1 MTSHDGTT
9 PRPADSATDLV
20 VDCFAGPGGW
30 DQGLRLAGHRGAL
43 VGLEHDLSAC
53 RTAVAAGHARICADV
68 ATYPTAPFG
77 GRVDGLIQSPPCQ
90 GWSNAGDRKGE
101 LDRAAVH
108 ARLVAFAQGREPALV
123 QWHDE
128 RSPLA
133 AEPMRWAYALRPRWI
148 ALEQVPPVLPLWEH
162 MAVLLRGMGY
172 RVWTG
177 ILSAEEYGVPQ
188 TRKRAILVARRDG
201 QPVGPPTPTHQPY
214 RSGVAYET
222 ESSLFG
228 DPLPCPVSM
237 ADALGWGLPDQPSSV
252 VKTARGRQAG
262 PEDALRGSS
271 WRHAWFQRQIAD
283 GNWVM
288 RSNYGNNGDA
298 QDRGERDSTEPAPT
312 VTGKVNRNKV
322 VLRGGQPVGGDS
334 AQRTERTEDEP
345 AQTVMSTVNR
355 SMWTFRNGPQNN
367 ATDRNMD
374 DPAGTV
380 YGSWPGNLNW
390 VMRNGNQANAC
401 ARARA
406 LDEPW
411 TSPGRALDEPWT
423 SPGRAL
429 DEPAGTLF
437 FGQRTNAVDWV
448 VCPWQQLARRQGQD
462 VAVTTG
468 MSQPPSTGLTSNVGS
483 WRRVHG
489 PAGKE
494 CGEARTDEQSVRV
507 TVQEAGVLQSF
518 PADYPWQGTKSA
530 QYRQVG
536 DAIPPLLAAAILRPL
551 LRRGGS

>member
-1 MTSHDGTT
+1 MTSHDDTS
-9 PRPADSATDLV
+9 PRSAGLTADLV
-20 VDCFAGPGGW
+20 VEGFAGPGGW
-30 DQGLRLAGHRGAL
+30 SEGLRLAGYEGVA
-43 VGLEHDLSAC
+43 VGLEHDMAAC

-68 ATYPTAPFG
+68 ATYPTAPFE

-108 ARLVAFAQGREPALV
+108 ARLVAFAQGREPAMV

-201 QPVGPPTPTHQPY
+201 LPVGPPTPTHQSY

-222 ESSLFG
+222 EASLFG
-228 DPLPCPVSM
+228 DPLPRPVSM

-252 VKTARGRQAG
+252 VMTARGRQAG

-288 RSNYGNNGDA
+288 RSSYGTSGDPS
-298 QDRGERDSTEPAPT
+298 DRGERDSAEPAPT
-312 VTGKVNRNKV
+312 ATGKINRNKL
-322 VLRGGQPVGGDS
+322 VLRGSQAVGGDPD
-334 AQRTERTEDEP
+334 QRSERTEDEP

-355 SMWTFRNGPQNN
+355 SMWTIESASRRKVN
-367 ATDRNMD
+367 DRTHPRSAD
-374 DPAGTV
+374 DPAMTV
-380 YGSWPGNLNW
+380 AFGHSDMQW

-401 ARARA
+401 ARA
-406 LDEPW
+406 
-411 TSPGRALDEPWT
+411 
-423 SPGRAL
+423 RAL

-448 VCPWQQLARRQGQD
+448 VCPGNNSRVAKDKVLPYHRD
-462 VAVTTG
+462 VAA
-468 MSQPPSTGLTSNVGS
+468 PSTGLTSNVGS
-483 WRRVHG
+483 WRVHG
-489 PAGKE
+489 PAGDE
-494 CGEARTDEQSVRV
+494 CGDARTGEQSVRV

-518 PADYPWQGTKSA
+518 RADYPWTGTKSQ
-530 QYRQVG
+530 QYRCVG
-536 DAIPPLLAAAILRPL
+536 DAVPPLLAAAILRPL
-551 LRRGGS
+551 IARGDL

>member
-1 MTSHDGTT
+1 MTSHDDTS
-9 PRPADSATDLV
+9 PRSAGLTADLV
-20 VDCFAGPGGW
+20 VEGFAGPGGW
-30 DQGLRLAGHRGAL
+30 SEGLRLAGHRGAA
-43 VGLEHDLSAC
+43 VGLEHDMTAC

-68 ATYPTAPFG
+68 ATYPTAPFE

-108 ARLVAFAQGREPALV
+108 DRLVAFAHGREPAV
-123 QWHDE
+123 AQWHDE

-162 MAVLLRGMGY
+162 MAILLRGMGY

-177 ILSAEEYGVPQ
+177 MLSAEEYGVPQ
-188 TRKRAILVARRDG
+188 TRKRAILMARRDG

-228 DPLPCPVSM
+228 DPPPQPVSM

-252 VKTARGRQAG
+252 VMTARGRLAG

-271 WRHAWFQRQIAD
+271 WRHAWFQRQIAA

-288 RSNYGNNGDA
+288 RSNYGTGGDSA
-298 QDRGERDSTEPAPT
+298 DRGERGATEPAPT
-312 VTGKVNRNKV
+312 ITSKVNRNKV
-322 VLRGGQPVGGDS
+322 V
-334 AQRTERTEDEP
+334 
-345 AQTVMSTVNR
+345 
-355 SMWTFRNGPQNN
+355 FRNGPQDN

-374 DPAGTV
+374 DPAG
-380 YGSWPGNLNW
+380 P
-390 VMRNGNQANAC
+390 
-401 ARARA
+401 
-406 LDEPW
+406 
-411 TSPGRALDEPWT
+411 
-423 SPGRAL
+423 
-429 DEPAGTLF
+429 
-437 FGQRTNAVDWV
+437 
-448 VCPWQQLARRQGQD
+448 
-462 VAVTTG
+462 
-468 MSQPPSTGLTSNVGS
+468 
-483 WRRVHG
+483 
-489 PAGKE
+489 E

-518 PADYPWQGTKSA
+518 PADYPWTGTKSQ
-530 QYRQVG
+530 QYRCVG
-536 DAIPPLLAAAILRPL
+536 DAVPPLLAMHILKQFLLRPS
-551 LRRGGS
+551 GHGAAT